1 MHIENEGSPLNGIE
15 GKWHKIVYVVGC
27 QAHVKRLD
35 GVVVYD
41 KSQVAKLCFLFNGQ
55 QQVARCGRI
64 ESQHTMVFA
73 EQIHL
78 FGGVGVGNG
87 MRHKEQQEGCCKP
100 KYGFG

>member
-1 MHIENEGSPLNGIE
+1 MHIENEGFPLNGIE

-41 KSQVAKLCFLFNGQ
+41 KSQVAKLCFLLNGQ

-64 ESQHTMVFA
+64 ES
-73 EQIHL
+73 
-78 FGGVGVGNG
+78 
-87 MRHKEQQEGCCKP
+87 
-100 KYGFG
+100 